1 MTRALK
7 LIDVP
12 AVFPSQNQ
20 MLSKYV
26 SAPCV
31 ASTSAPLLPL
41 SLINPPLVGKTFLAA
56 SSNQKELAP
65 RRVKLFSCGILVLIA
80 RHSSS
85 ATINPREFPKSLLM
99 LPEPSRGNFWPS
111 HRRAKYVYIDR
122 GGQSQAAEPELK
134 SWENFRTH
142 TIWGLA
148 YASAAASAPASA
160 PASAW
165 LRPGYRLG
173 YGTKKS
179 VSHAN

>member
-1 MTRALK
+1 MRHVL
-7 LIDVP
+7 P
-12 AVFPSQNQ
+12 APQ
-20 MLSKYV
+20 L
-26 SAPCV
+26 PCC
-31 ASTSAPLLPL
+31 PL

-99 LPEPSRGNFWPS
+99 LMLLLLPEPSRGNFWPS

-165 LRPGYRLG
+165 LRPDYRLG